1 MYDEETEQLSD
12 DLVVLKGQVVEL
24 TKVASNNYKG
34 VSLFTDETQTEYKS
48 IYQYLKEISEIYDEL
63 EAKPKQELLEKL
75 FGKNRAQ
82 VGAAILSQMSTAT
95 EALETMEN
103 AEGSAAREMEVVS
116 NSVTFALNNLK
127 ETLTGIAQSN
137 ITQDFLK
144 DIINDATRFLEVFK
158 NSEATIRP
166 ILTTFEKLISLVV
179 SFSEHLGGLGTI
191 IGGLAL
197 KNAVSGTGRGNSYPS
212 EYARCNVVATLNELC
227 A

>member
-63 EAKPKQELLEKL
+63 GAKQKQELLEKL

-82 VGAAILSQMSTAT
+82 VGAAILSQMDTAT
-95 EALETMEN
+95 EALKIMEN
-103 AEGSAAREMEVVS
+103 AEG
-116 NSVTFALNNLK
+116 K
-127 ETLTGIAQSN
+127 WHC
-137 ITQDFLK
+137 
-144 DIINDATRFLEVFK
+144 
-158 NSEATIRP
+158 
-166 ILTTFEKLISLVV
+166 LIVQ
-179 SFSEHLGGLGTI
+179 
-191 IGGLAL
+191 
-197 KNAVSGTGRGNSYPS
+197 K
-212 EYARCNVVATLNELC
+212 C